1 MNQSTLTELQ
11 DKLLQKEKEL
21 YSIQKIGQALSSTL
35 NLDSLLNLIMKEI
48 TKLMDA
54 DRSTLYLVDKQRKEI
69 WSKIALKAEVK
80 EIRQKF
86 GVGISGYVAQAG
98 EKINI
103 PDAYKDSRFDPST
116 DKRTGYHTRS
126 ILCIPVWEPISD
138 DNSRQILGVIQ
149 VLNKKEGPFTEVDE
163 GILEAIAS
171 EVAIAISNAQLYEQL
186 EKKYKEMDLLY
197 EYEQKLTGEYNLQE
211 ILKEF
216 LISIINYFKGNRVGL
231 IYPADDQI
239 HFLHLNEQKIT
250 QHLTLTAEVQGKFH
264 SIQNSNQSEVI
275 NNQDA
280 ILKMIQ
286 ATLKAEFHYL
296 KFIPIEFDVEKAD
309 FALLLLKDSPEREGF
324 REDSDLQIT
333 DIIAQKII
341 RALELNMLRNKLL
354 SQERLS
360 TVGQMMSTIVH
371 DLRGPVNNINGFL
384 DLLSEE
390 ENTPE
395 EREEFTQIMRSE
407 IQSVTNM
414 TTEILD
420 FAKGKT
426 SILPRKCTVKDIIKR
441 FQPQIEQLFRNSNV
455 NFTIDNFSK
464 KKMHID
470 IEKFTRVLYNIAK
483 NAKEAMEKRGNFFL
497 KIFDAKDQV
506 IFEMTDDGP
515 GIPEEIRGRLFE
527 SFVTSGKE
535 SGTGLGLAIVRKII
549 EEHHGE
555 IDLKSEVG
563 KGTSF
568 FIKIPELPM
577 ESLEA

>member
-1 MNQSTLTELQ
+1 MNQPTLAELK
-11 DKLLQKEKEL
+11 DRLLQKEKEL

-116 DKRTGYHTRS
+116 DKRTGYRTRS

-138 DNSRQILGVIQ
+138 DNARQVLGVIQ
-149 VLNKKEGPFTEVDE
+149 VLNKREGPFTEVDE

-171 EVAIAISNAQLYEQL
+171 EVSIAISNAQLYEQL
-186 EKKYKEMDLLY
+186 EKKYKEIDLLY
-197 EYEQKLTGEYNLQE
+197 EYEQKLSGEYNLQE

-216 LISIINYFKGNRVGL
+216 LISIINYFKGNQAGL

-239 HFLHLNEQKIT
+239 HFLHLNKREIA
-250 QHLTLTAEVQGKFH
+250 QHLTLNAEMQEKFR
-264 SIQNSNQSEVI
+264 SFQNSNQSQI
-275 NNQDA
+275 MKKQDA
-280 ILKMIQ
+280 ILEIIQ
-286 ATLKAEFHYL
+286 TNLKAGFRYI
-296 KFIPIEFDVEKAD
+296 KFIPIQFDAEKAD
-309 FALLLLKDSPEREGF
+309 FALLLLKDSPEMRGF
-324 REDSDLQIT
+324 REESDLQII
-333 DIIAQKII
+333 DMIAQKII
-341 RALELNMLRNKLL
+341 RALELNMLRDKLL

-384 DLLSEE
+384 DLLLEE

-395 EREEFTQIMRSE
+395 ERDEFSQIMRSE
-407 IQSVTNM
+407 IQSITNM

-426 SILPRKCTVKDIIKR
+426 SILPRKCTARDIIKR
-441 FQPQIEQLFRNSNV
+441 FQPQIDQLFRDTNI
-455 NFTIDNFSK
+455 NFTIDNLSK
-464 KKMHID
+464 KKMYID

-483 NAKEAMEKRGNFFL
+483 NAKEAMEKKGNFSL
-497 KIFDAKDQV
+497 KIIDSEDQV
-506 IFEMTDDGP
+506 MFELTDDGP

-549 EEHHGE
+549 EEHRGQ

-568 FIKIPELPM
+568 FIKIPELAM
-577 ESLEA
+577 ES